1 MRLIG
6 YGMAALALLA
16 VSACNPRVES
26 RGNLLDPVIV
36 QKIEPGKHN
45 RAEVSRMLG
54 TPSSKAA
61 FDENTWY
68 YISERA
74 ERVAFFDPKIV
85 EQKVLMVKFDS
96 DGVVTE
102 VRKFNGEESRKVELV
117 ERTTPTR
124 GKELGLLGQMYK
136 TLLQGPGGIL
146 GDPNEANEGFQR

>member
-16 VSACNPRVES
+16 VAACNPRVES
-26 RGNLLDPVIV
+26 RGNSLDPVIV

-45 RAEVSRMLG
+45 RAEVSRILG

-68 YISERA
+68 YISARSESF
-74 ERVAFFDPKIV
+74 AFFDPKIV
-85 EQKVLMVKFDS
+85 DQKVVMVKFDS
-96 DGVVTE
+96 DGVVSE
-102 VRKFNGEESRKVELV
+102 VRKFNGEESRTVELV
-117 ERTTPTR
+117 TRTTPTR
-124 GKELGLLGQMYK
+124 GHELGLLGQLYK

-146 GDPNEANEGFQR
+146 GDPNETNEGFQR